1 MCACEQVPVEARR
14 GLLEPLELGLNVLV
28 NLLR

>member
-14 GLLEPLELGLNVLV
+14 GLLVPLELGLKVFV